1 MVKSYGISV
10 VFSLLGVLLST
21 VLIGVSNDLRL
32 WVSRLGGI
40 IIIVF
45 GLYLLGLLRI
55 GFLNREHKLKAK
67 FSISYVASFVFGA
80 ALQ

>member
-45 GLYLLGLLRI
+45 GLYLLGLLWI